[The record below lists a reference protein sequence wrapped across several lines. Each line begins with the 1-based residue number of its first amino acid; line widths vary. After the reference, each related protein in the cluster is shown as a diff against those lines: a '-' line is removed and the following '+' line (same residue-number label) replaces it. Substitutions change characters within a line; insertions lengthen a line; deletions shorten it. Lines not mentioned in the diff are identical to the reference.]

1 MIGGVE
7 KNEVK
12 RRWSSRQPG
21 GVGLQQTDFPF
32 FRRKEGGV
40 AGGVGQVEVDQR
52 CVAHAAGYGFK
63 GKGAAA
69 GKNICH

>member
-40 AGGVGQVEVDQR
+40 AGGVG
-52 CVAHAAGYGFK
+52 
-63 GKGAAA
+63 
-69 GKNICH
+69 